1 MTEAAQVLLDR
12 IRRDGAIENDVVQVD
27 HFLNHLVDPLLMD
40 LMAGQFAR
48 QFRASRIDKVLTA
61 EASGIAP
68 AFATALRLGVPFVF
82 AKKKKPLT
90 MANCY
95 SAASYSFTRQEAT
108 TLFVSREVLRP
119 DERIL
124 FVDDFL
130 ARGATLRA
138 VGEIIAA
145 ADAVLA
151 GAAVIINKSERRDIF
166 SILTLEELRSF
177 F

>member
-1 MTEAAQVLLDR
+1 MREAAQVLLDR
-12 IRRDGAIENDVVQVD
+12 IRRDGGIENDVIKVD
-27 HFLNHLVDPLLMD
+27 HFLNHLVDPRLIDLL
-40 LMAGQFAR
+40 AAEFAER
-48 QFRASRIDKVLTA
+48 YRRVGIDKVLTA

-90 MANCY
+90 MAGCY
-95 SAASYSFTRQEAT
+95 SADSYSFTKQEAT

-119 DERIL
+119 EERIL

-138 VGEIIAA
+138 ITEIIGAA
-145 ADAVLA
+145 GAVLA
-151 GAAVIINKSERRDIF
+151 GTAVLINKSERRDVA
-166 SILTLEELRSF
+166 SILTLDDLRF
-177 F
+177 L